1 MNRTG
6 HESRVQNV
14 RGRTYP
20 AAVATGL
27 ARGAR
32 AEPRLASLAVERA
45 LERAGLAR
53 ANSVLLFLTP
63 HFAPSPEP
71 ALRAA
76 ARAAGCLQVN
86 GCTGAGVLTEDEWLL
101 DVPGAAA
108 MVFGDRLRFEAV
120 DADADEPVISL
131 CSPAGLSADWL
142 DTPTPRIGAVSG
154 DLFGQGPFRVWSGT
168 RVLDSGRMDAVI
180 AGTHGVVQVSQG
192 LRALT
197 SPIVVAEVQGLD
209 VLKLGNYPA
218 LNVLVQSLPKSLHHD
233 EQLPLHMLMGGV
245 TFGDPDTA
253 IRDGR
258 YRLNHIVAANL
269 RNQSVTFSVPLA
281 PGERLFWAMRDA
293 LTAERDFRHT
303 IDQAAQHLGDDPD
316 FALLFPC
323 MGRGPHFYGNRDRD
337 LDLLKRHYPG
347 LPVIGFYGNGEIAP
361 LDGMNH
367 LYQYSAVLGL
377 YAARGRATT
386 AGDRSA

>member
-1 MNRTG
+1 M
-6 HESRVQNV
+6 S
-14 RGRTYP
+14 

-32 AEPRLASLAVERA
+32 AEPRLAALAVERA
-45 LERAGLAR
+45 LERAGLTR

-63 HFAPSPEP
+63 HFAPSPET

-76 ARAAGCLQVN
+76 ARAAGCLQVA
-86 GCTGAGVLTEDEWLL
+86 GCTGAGVLTDEEWLL
-101 DVPGAAA
+101 DVSGAAA
-108 MVFGDRLRFEAV
+108 MVFGGKLNLGG
-120 DADADEPVISL
+120 ADNDGEEPVISL
-131 CSPAGLSADWL
+131 CSPSGLGADWM
-142 DTPTPRIGAVSG
+142 DISAPRLGAVSG
-154 DLFGQGPFRVWSGT
+154 DLFGEGPFRVWSGT
-168 RVLDSGRMDAVI
+168 RVQDSGRVDTAI
-180 AGTHGVVQVSQG
+180 NGAHGVVQVSQG
-192 LRALT
+192 MRALT
-197 SPIVVAEVQGLD
+197 SPILVAEVQGLD

-218 LNVLVQSLPKSLHHD
+218 LNVLVQSLPQNIRGND
-233 EQLPLHMLMGGV
+233 QIPLHMIVGGV

-258 YRLNHIVAANL
+258 YRLNHIVSANL
-269 RNQSVTFSVPLA
+269 RDQSVTFSVPLA

-293 LTAERDFRHT
+293 LTAEREFGNT
-303 IDQAAQHLGDDPD
+303 IDRAARTLGEAPD

-337 LDLLKRHYPG
+337 LDLMKSRIPG

-361 LDGMNH
+361 LDSVNH

-377 YAARGRATT
+377 YRAE
-386 AGDRSA
+386 S